1 MQIRLLDLLSRIKR
15 LQEEREGLR
24 RSQALELLKTLKK
37 EHEEL
42 VEERKEVSQV
52 FTKSRFFK
60 AVELQDLIRLRDSIL
75 EREKIAE
82 IRLKNGYEE
91 LAKIEEELLERH
103 KERRLFERLKEKE
116 MWKQSEEELKKLYRE
131 LDELALLRHGQEN
144 KR

>member
-15 LQEEREGLR
+15 LQEEREVLR
-24 RSQALELLKTLKK
+24 RNQALELLKTLKK

-42 VEERKEVSQV
+42 VEERKKVSQV

-60 AVELQDLIRLRDSIL
+60 AVELQDLIRLRDSLL
-75 EREKIAE
+75 EWEKIAE
-82 IRLKNGYEE
+82 KKLKDGYDE

-116 MWKQSEEELKKLYRE
+116 MWKQSEEELKRLYRE
-131 LDELALLRHGQEN
+131 LDELALLRQGQEN

>member
-116 MWKQSEEELKKLYRE
+116 MSKQSEEELKNLYRE
-131 LDELALLRHGQEN
+131 LDALALLRHGQEN

>member
-24 RSQALELLKTLKK
+24 RSQALEILKTLKK

>member
-15 LQEEREGLR
+15 LQEEREVLR
-24 RSQALELLKTLKK
+24 RNQALELLKTLKK
-37 EHEEL
+37 EYEEL

-75 EREKIAE
+75 EWEKITE
-82 IRLKNGYEE
+82 KKLKDGYEE

-116 MWKQSEEELKKLYRE
+116 MWKQSEEELKRLYRE
-131 LDELALLRHGQEN
+131 LDELALLRQGQEN

>member
-116 MWKQSEEELKKLYRE
+116 MWKQSEEELKRLYRE

>member
-1 MQIRLLDLLSRIKR
+1 MQIRLLELLCRIKR
-15 LQEEREGLR
+15 LQEERKILR
-24 RSQALELLKTLKK
+24 KKQALELLKTLKK

-52 FTKSRFFK
+52 FNKSRFFK

-82 IRLKNGYEE
+82 KKLKDGYEE

-116 MWKQSEEELKKLYRE
+116 MWKQSEEELKRLYRE
-131 LDELALLRHGQEN
+131 LDELALLSQGQEN

>member
-15 LQEEREGLR
+15 LQEEREILR
-24 RSQALELLKTLKK
+24 RNQALELLKTLKK
-37 EHEEL
+37 EYEEL
-42 VEERKEVSQV
+42 VEERKKVSQV

-60 AVELQDLIRLRDSIL
+60 AVELQDLIRLRDSLL
-75 EREKIAE
+75 EWEKNAE
-82 IRLKNGYEE
+82 KKLKNGYEE

-116 MWKQSEEELKKLYRE
+116 MWKQYEEELKRLYRE
-131 LDELALLRHGQEN
+131 LDELALLIHGQEN

>member
-1 MQIRLLDLLSRIKR
+1 MRIRLLDLLSRIKR
-15 LQEEREGLR
+15 LQEEREILR
-24 RSQALELLKTLKK
+24 RNQALELLKTLEK

-52 FTKSRFFK
+52 FNKSRFFK

-82 IRLKNGYEE
+82 KKLKDGYEE

-116 MWKQSEEELKKLYRE
+116 MWKQSEEELKRLYRE
-131 LDELALLRHGQEN
+131 LDELALLRQGQEN

>member
-15 LQEEREGLR
+15 LQEEREILR
-24 RSQALELLKTLKK
+24 RNQALELLKTLKK

-116 MWKQSEEELKKLYRE
+116 MWKQSEEELKRLYRE

>member
-144 KR
+144 KI

>member
-15 LQEEREGLR
+15 LQEEREVLR
-24 RSQALELLKTLKK
+24 RNQALELLKTLKK

-75 EREKIAE
+75 EWEKIAE

-116 MWKQSEEELKKLYRE
+116 MWKQSEEELKRLYRE

>member
-15 LQEEREGLR
+15 LQEEREVLR

-75 EREKIAE
+75 EWEKIAE

-116 MWKQSEEELKKLYRE
+116 MWKQSEEELKRLYRE

>member
-116 MWKQSEEELKKLYRE
+116 MWKQSEEELKNLYRE
-131 LDELALLRHGQEN
+131 LDALALLRHGQEN

>member
-15 LQEEREGLR
+15 LQEEREVLR

-42 VEERKEVSQV
+42 VEGRKEVSQV

-116 MWKQSEEELKKLYRE
+116 MWKQSEEELKRLYRE

>member
-1 MQIRLLDLLSRIKR
+1 MQIRLLDLLCRIKR
-15 LQEEREGLR
+15 LQEEREILR
-24 RSQALELLKTLKK
+24 KKQALELLKTLKK

-116 MWKQSEEELKKLYRE
+116 MWKQSEEELKRLYRE

>member
-15 LQEEREGLR
+15 LQEEREVLR

-116 MWKQSEEELKKLYRE
+116 MWKQSEEELKRLYRE

>member
-15 LQEEREGLR
+15 LQEEREILR
-24 RSQALELLKTLKK
+24 RNQALELLKTLKK
-37 EHEEL
+37 EYEEL
-42 VEERKEVSQV
+42 VEERKKVSQV

-60 AVELQDLIRLRDSIL
+60 AVELQDLIRLRDSLL
-75 EREKIAE
+75 EWEKNAE
-82 IRLKNGYEE
+82 KKLKNGYEE

-116 MWKQSEEELKKLYRE
+116 MWKQSEEELKRLYRE
-131 LDELALLRHGQEN
+131 LDELALLIQGQEN

>member
-60 AVELQDLIRLRDSIL
+60 AVVLQDLIRLRDSIL

>member
-15 LQEEREGLR
+15 LQEEREILR
-24 RSQALELLKTLKK
+24 KKQALELLKTLKK

-116 MWKQSEEELKKLYRE
+116 MWKQSEEELKRFYRE

>member
-1 MQIRLLDLLSRIKR
+1 MQIRLLELLCRIKR
-15 LQEEREGLR
+15 LQEERKILR
-24 RSQALELLKTLKK
+24 KKQALELLKTLKK

-52 FTKSRFFK
+52 FNKSRFFK

-82 IRLKNGYEE
+82 KKLKDGYEE

-116 MWKQSEEELKKLYRE
+116 LWKQSEEELKRLYRE
-131 LDELALLRHGQEN
+131 LDELALLSQGQEN

>member
-15 LQEEREGLR
+15 LQEEREILR
-24 RSQALELLKTLKK
+24 RNQALELLKTLKK
-37 EHEEL
+37 EYEEL

-60 AVELQDLIRLRDSIL
+60 AVELQDLIRLRDSLL
-75 EREKIAE
+75 EWEKISE
-82 IRLKNGYEE
+82 KKLKDGYEE

-116 MWKQSEEELKKLYRE
+116 MWKQSEEELKRLYRE
-131 LDELALLRHGQEN
+131 LDELALLRQGQEN
-144 KR
+144 KK

>member
-15 LQEEREGLR
+15 LQEEREVLR
-24 RSQALELLKTLKK
+24 RNQALELLKTLKK

-75 EREKIAE
+75 EWEKITE
-82 IRLKNGYEE
+82 KKLKDGYEE

-116 MWKQSEEELKKLYRE
+116 MWKQSEEELKRLYRE

>member
-15 LQEEREGLR
+15 LQEEREVLR
-24 RSQALELLKTLKK
+24 RNKALELLKTLKK

-60 AVELQDLIRLRDSIL
+60 AFELQDLIRLRDSIL
-75 EREKIAE
+75 EWEKIAE

-116 MWKQSEEELKKLYRE
+116 MWKQSEEELKRLYRE

>member
-15 LQEEREGLR
+15 LQEEREVLR

-116 MWKQSEEELKKLYRE
+116 MWKQSEEELKRLYRE
-131 LDELALLRHGQEN
+131 LDELPLLRHGQEN

>member
-15 LQEEREGLR
+15 LQEEREILR
-24 RSQALELLKTLKK
+24 RNQALELLKTLKK

-82 IRLKNGYEE
+82 KKLKDGYEE

-116 MWKQSEEELKKLYRE
+116 MWKQSEEELKRLYRE

>member
-15 LQEEREGLR
+15 LQEEREVLR

-75 EREKIAE
+75 EWEKIAE
-82 IRLKNGYEE
+82 IRLKDGYEE

-116 MWKQSEEELKKLYRE
+116 MWKQSEEELKRLYRE
-131 LDELALLRHGQEN
+131 LDELALLIQGQEN

>member
-116 MWKQSEEELKKLYRE
+116 MSKQSEEELKKLYRE

>member
-15 LQEEREGLR
+15 LQEEREVLR

-91 LAKIEEELLERH
+91 LAKIEEEILERH

-116 MWKQSEEELKKLYRE
+116 MWKQSEEELKRLYRE

>member
-15 LQEEREGLR
+15 LQEEREVLR

-116 MWKQSEEELKKLYRE
+116 MWKQSEEELKRLYRE
-131 LDELALLRHGQEN
+131 LDELAILRHGQEN

>member
-82 IRLKNGYEE
+82 KKLKDGYEE

-116 MWKQSEEELKKLYRE
+116 MWKQSEEELKRLYRE

>member
-24 RSQALELLKTLKK
+24 RSQALEILKTLKK

-116 MWKQSEEELKKLYRE
+116 MSKQSEEELKKLYRE

>member
-1 MQIRLLDLLSRIKR
+1 MQIRLLELLCRIKR
-15 LQEEREGLR
+15 LQEEREILR
-24 RSQALELLKTLKK
+24 RNQALELLKTLKK

-52 FTKSRFFK
+52 FNKSRFFK

-82 IRLKNGYEE
+82 KKLKDGYEE

-116 MWKQSEEELKKLYRE
+116 MWKQSEEELKRLYRE
-131 LDELALLRHGQEN
+131 LDELALLSQGQEN

>member
-1 MQIRLLDLLSRIKR
+1 
-15 LQEEREGLR
+15 
-24 RSQALELLKTLKK
+24 LELLKTLKK

-82 IRLKNGYEE
+82 KKLKDGYEE

-116 MWKQSEEELKKLYRE
+116 MWKQSEEELKRLYRE